1 MKIKLI
7 GLVSFAVIV
16 LLIIVTYY
24 YSYIFTDEHRVILY
38 LRNYAINLNL
48 PARTWVTVN
57 YSNLF
62 TVNATGIR
70 AEKDAA
76 MLNHH
81 ILPSER
87 YDDILLIY
95 NRINNSNYKNLPD
108 IGTIFKDYTIY
119 STHLVNFHGVDLF
132 EGVYSLQGEF
142 LGSPTAVK
150 EVISFFSQT
159 NKREP
164 RLVYIL
170 FRRLHSD
177 TFDIL
182 PIDIDRE
189 EFILYYDSLVSDFL
203 KHRADFR

>member
-7 GLVSFAVIV
+7 GLVSFAIIV

-24 YSYIFTDEHRVILY
+24 YSYIFTDEHRVDLY

-48 PARTWVTVN
+48 PTRLQVTVN
-57 YSNLF
+57 YSNVF

-70 AEKDAA
+70 AEKNVA
-76 MLNHH
+76 MLNHQ

-108 IGTIFKDYTIY
+108 IGTIFRDYTIY
-119 STHLVNFHGVDLF
+119 RTEIYNFHGVDLHEEIDLR
-132 EGVYSLQGEF
+132 EGIGI
-142 LGSPTAVK
+142 PTSMRA
-150 EVISFFSQT
+150 VISFFSLT

-170 FRRLHSD
+170 IRRLRSG
-177 TFDIL
+177 TVDIL
-182 PIDIDRE
+182 PIDMDRE
-189 EFILYYDSLVSDFL
+189 EFIIYYDSLVSDFL